1 MPDQSQSKPAA
12 SEQPPSADSPTTKKP
27 SAEDT
32 GEASGAAAKLRGE
45 FEGTAQRVVS
55 CPDGSLE
62 ISDVGSVLQL
72 MPKPVL
78 GGATLIMFGTVAVA
92 GIKIHTEAGLHRR
105 NMLIVSISLG
115 LGLGVAAVPEALTQM
130 PEMLRNILGSPI
142 AIGAFSTI
150 ALNIFLPEEPL
161 AEDDYEPEAHLHT
174 VLQNRQDETND
185 DSLSTLSRDL
195 DPAPRSI

>member
-1 MPDQSQSKPAA
+1 MTTDRNAPAA
-12 SEQPPSADSPTTKKP
+12 PEARSELIYQLD
-27 SAEDT
+27 DT
-32 GEASGAAAKLRGE
+32 PDFLPAVFAALQHVLASFVVIITLIVGA
-45 FEGTAQRVVS
+45 
-55 CPDGSLE
+55 
-62 ISDVGSVLQL
+62 VLQL

-92 GIKIHTEAGLHRR
+92 GIMILTEAGLLRR

-115 LGLGVAAVPEALTQM
+115 LGLGVAAVPEALAQM
-130 PEMLRNILGSPI
+130 PEMLHNILGSPI
-142 AIGAFSTI
+142 AIGAFSAI